1 MKTSGISPGF
11 LFDRLSCRCRS
22 RQPLLQVGLTS
33 QLPDRGKDYRTA
45 RRACSSRAM
54 RFCTHKLLLIR
65 SHASYALTLF
75 SIPLHRRLSPAIVH
89 AGDRGSA
96 SSRIALP
103 RPSRVDELHMSA
115 QSKYGTKELI
125 RQHVFWSFFDSRE
138 SPVKACESGMRRH
151 RQQDAHLPLHPSRLS
166 SHKVG

>member
-54 RFCTHKLLLIR
+54 RCLHTQAPPDTEPCVVCTDSFQHSVAQNGVPRDRSRGRQGFCQLSDRSTEAVACGRTPHVRAQQIWGQAACSATRLLVIFGFQE
-65 SHASYALTLF
+65 TL
-75 SIPLHRRLSPAIVH
+75 
-89 AGDRGSA
+89 
-96 SSRIALP
+96 
-103 RPSRVDELHMSA
+103 
-115 QSKYGTKELI
+115 
-125 RQHVFWSFFDSRE
+125 
-138 SPVKACESGMRRH
+138 VKACESGI
-151 RQQDAHLPLHPSRLS
+151 RQH
-166 SHKVG
+166 